1 MIKHTR
7 QEINMVW
14 LEDCLPRFM
23 ENTFFCF
30 SLGNIITGPKNFQTN
45 PTKKGLGNTTV
56 GHLFSPVEY
65 GTDPF
70 HRAKEMDIVKFLE
83 FFTKCSIR

>member
-1 MIKHTR
+1 MPLKIVSQIVLK
-7 QEINMVW
+7 IPSF
-14 LEDCLPRFM
+14 L
-23 ENTFFCF
+23 FFL
-30 SLGNIITGPKNFQTN
+30 LGNIITGPKNFQTN

-83 FFTKCSIR
+83 FFLFTKFKTFYE